1 MDTRYVPNDDNALGV
16 LGRTVEELGELQH
29 ALGKA
34 IRFGFHNYKPG
45 TMKRN
50 GDEVLS
56 ELRDVRHSLQQLERL
71 LTRNGYA
78 AM

>member
-1 MDTRYVPNDDNALGV
+1 MDRRYIPNDDNALGV
-16 LGRTVEELGELQH
+16 IGRTVEELGELQH

-34 IRFGFHNYKPG
+34 IRFGFNNYKPG

-50 GDEVLS
+50 GDEVMS
-56 ELRDVRHSLQQLERL
+56 EIKDVRHTLQQLEKL
-71 LTRNGYA
+71 LGGNGYI